1 MAPVGYSA
9 EIYKTYGTSSG
20 VGNAGA
26 KLGTPLD
33 FPDGRRFRM
42 ALNGAVALTA
52 GMLVQA
58 AAPPVT
64 NHTNI
69 AVQAA
74 ADVGTFVVSVTLGAT
89 AVIANEYTDGYL
101 YVNDAGADTT
111 TEGYLYRIKS
121 HPAAAASATLAVT
134 LYEDSPLHIALT
146 TNSEVT
152 LYHSNFYK
160 TIVHP
165 SPPTAALAGVAPT
178 AVAANTYYWCQTRG
192 PAAVIT
198 EGTLVQARSCQAS
211 STTDGAVTPMTLTE
225 GTPNTEIAAVV
236 GRVLAVNATT
246 EKSLIQL
253 TLE

>member
-1 MAPVGYSA
+1 MAIGYSA
-9 EIYKTYGTSSG
+9 EIYKTYGTTAG
-20 VGNAGA
+20 VGTAGA

-33 FPDGRRFRM
+33 FPDGRRFRL

-52 GMLVQA
+52 GMVAQSVVPSA
-58 AAPPVT
+58 
-64 NHTNI
+64 NHVNI

-74 ADVGTFVVSVTLGAT
+74 ADVNTFVVSVTLGAT
-89 AVIANEYTDGYL
+89 AVVANEYTDGYL

-121 HPAAAASATLAVT
+121 HPAAAASGTLAVT

-152 LYHSNFYK
+152 LIHNRYRAV
-160 TIVHP
+160 IVMP
-165 SPPTAALAGVAPT
+165 TTPTAEVIGVAPT
-178 AVAANTYYWCQTRG
+178 AVPANAYFWVQTRG

-198 EGTLVQARSCQAS
+198 SGTLVQARSAMAGGAS
-211 STTDGAVTPMTLTE
+211 GAVTPWILTE
-225 GTPNTEIAAVV
+225 ATPNTELQKAIGLVIS
-236 GRVLAVNATT
+236 VNATT

-253 TLE
+253 LLE